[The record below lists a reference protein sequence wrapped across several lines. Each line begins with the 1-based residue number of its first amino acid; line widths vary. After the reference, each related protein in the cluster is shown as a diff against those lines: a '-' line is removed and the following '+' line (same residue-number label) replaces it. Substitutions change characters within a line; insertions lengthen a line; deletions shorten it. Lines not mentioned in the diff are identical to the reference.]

1 MKWKTRALSQNIK
14 ERFRKWNEKMK
25 NEFSYDV
32 LKDKYGKRVG
42 NYKGRDVI
50 VRSKYDDLGDNVY
63 VLYDY
68 NNAFIVDGYWIANVS
83 EDGNLNHRRATPWVK
98 LTRDEEYYVSPV
110 GVKAES
116 EAKSEIELKVDMSLV
131 DSLLESAY
139 NDILSDLMYTEG

>member
-1 MKWKTRALSQNIK
+1 
-14 ERFRKWNEKMK
+14 MK

-63 VLYDY
+63 VLYD
-68 NNAFIVDGYWIANVS
+68 AEGMLPSAPPRGFPLVVDGYVVAYVNENGDVNRCQEFRWVPLKRDAEPTSPAGRPLTCSKGDESGDSDISLNVDS
-83 EDGNLNHRRATPWVK
+83 T
-98 LTRDEEYYVSPV
+98 
-110 GVKAES
+110 
-116 EAKSEIELKVDMSLV
+116 LV

-139 NDILSDLMYTEG
+139 NDILSDLMYKE

>member
-1 MKWKTRALSQNIK
+1 
-14 ERFRKWNEKMK
+14 MK

-83 EDGNLNHRRATPWVK
+83 EDGNLNHRRAEPWVK
-98 LTRDEEYYVSPV
+98 LTRDEEYYVSSV

-116 EAKSEIELKVDMSLV
+116 EAKSEIELKVDSTLV

>member
-1 MKWKTRALSQNIK
+1 
-14 ERFRKWNEKMK
+14 MK

-32 LKDKYGKRVG
+32 LKDKYSKRVG

-83 EDGNLNHRRATPWVK
+83 EDGNLNHRRVEPWVK
-98 LTRDEEYYVSPV
+98 MERTSPV
-110 GVKAES
+110 GRPLTCPEGDS
-116 EAKSEIELKVDMSLV
+116 GGEADSGSEISLNVDMSLV

-139 NDILSDLMYTEG
+139 NDILSDLMYKEG

>member
-1 MKWKTRALSQNIK
+1 
-14 ERFRKWNEKMK
+14 MK

-83 EDGNLNHRRATPWVK
+83 EDGNLNHRKATPWVK
-98 LTRDEEYYVSPV
+98 LTCDEEYYVPPV
-110 GVKAES
+110 GVKVES
-116 EAKSEIELKVDMSLV
+116 EMKSEIELKVDSTLV

-139 NDILSDLMYTEG
+139 NDILSDLMYKEN

>member
-1 MKWKTRALSQNIK
+1 
-14 ERFRKWNEKMK
+14 MK

-63 VLYDY
+63 ILYDY
-68 NNAFIVDGYWIANVS
+68 NNALIVDGYWIAKIEENGALSRRQVPTVWEPMEKKNVP
-83 EDGNLNHRRATPWVK
+83 EDSVLQP
-98 LTRDEEYYVSPV
+98 LE
-110 GVKAES
+110 
-116 EAKSEIELKVDMSLV
+116 MSLGY
-131 DSLLESAY
+131 DSGLAAAEALLESAY

>member
-1 MKWKTRALSQNIK
+1 
-14 ERFRKWNEKMK
+14 MK

-42 NYKGRDVI
+42 NYKVRDVI

-83 EDGNLNHRRATPWVK
+83 EDGNLNHRRAEPWVK
-98 LTRDEEYYVSPV
+98 QECPASDISSLGPV
-110 GVKAES
+110 VEN
-116 EAKSEIELKVDMSLV
+116 EAKPEINLEVDMSLV

-139 NDILSDLMYTEG
+139 NDILSDLMYKEN

>member
-1 MKWKTRALSQNIK
+1 
-14 ERFRKWNEKMK
+14 MK

-32 LKDKYGKRVG
+32 LKDKYSKRVG

-83 EDGNLNHRRATPWVK
+83 EDGNLNHRKATPWVK
-98 LTRDEEYYVSPV
+98 LTRDEEYYVPPV
-110 GVKAES
+110 GVKVES
-116 EAKSEIELKVDMSLV
+116 EVKSEIELKVDSTLI

-139 NDILSDLMYTEG
+139 NDILSDLMYKEN

>member
-1 MKWKTRALSQNIK
+1 
-14 ERFRKWNEKMK
+14 MK

-83 EDGNLNHRRATPWVK
+83 EDGNLNHRRAEPWVK
-98 LTRDEEYYVSPV
+98 LTRDEEYYVSSV

-116 EAKSEIELKVDMSLV
+116 ETKSEIELKVDMSLV
-131 DSLLESAY
+131 DSLLDRGVSTPPYLPSGYLSAD
-139 NDILSDLMYTEG
+139 DILNSVFK

>member
-1 MKWKTRALSQNIK
+1 
-14 ERFRKWNEKMK
+14 MK

-42 NYKGRDVI
+42 NYKGRNVI

-83 EDGNLNHRRATPWVK
+83 EDGNLNHRRAEPWVK
-98 LTRDEEYYVSPV
+98 LASPAGRPLTCPEGDSGGEV
-110 GVKAES
+110 DSG
-116 EAKSEIELKVDMSLV
+116 SEISLNVDSTLV

>member
-1 MKWKTRALSQNIK
+1 
-14 ERFRKWNEKMK
+14 MK

-63 VLYDY
+63 ILYDY
-68 NNAFIVDGYWIANVS
+68 NNALIVDGYWIAKIEEN
-83 EDGNLNHRRATPWVK
+83 GA
-98 LTRDEEYYVSPV
+98 LTRRQVSTVWTPMERDMPVDRPLACPEGDES
-110 GVKAES
+110 GD
-116 EAKSEIELKVDMSLV
+116 IEVDTALV

-139 NDILSDLMYTEG
+139 NDILTPLMYNE

>member
-1 MKWKTRALSQNIK
+1 
-14 ERFRKWNEKMK
+14 MK

-83 EDGNLNHRRATPWVK
+83 EDGNLNHRRAEPWVK
-98 LTRDEEYYVSPV
+98 QECPASDISSLGPV
-110 GVKAES
+110 VEN
-116 EAKSEIELKVDMSLV
+116 EAKPEINLEVDMSLV

-139 NDILSDLMYTEG
+139 NDILSDLMYKEG

>member
-1 MKWKTRALSQNIK
+1 
-14 ERFRKWNEKMK
+14 MK

-32 LKDKYGKRVG
+32 LKDKYSKRVG

-98 LTRDEEYYVSPV
+98 VERPVSDISSPGPV
-110 GVKAES
+110 VES
-116 EAKSEIELKVDMSLV
+116 ETKSEIELKVDSTLV

>member
-1 MKWKTRALSQNIK
+1 
-14 ERFRKWNEKMK
+14 MK

-32 LKDKYGKRVG
+32 LKDKYSKRVG

-83 EDGNLNHRRATPWVK
+83 EDGNLNHRRAEPWVK
-98 LTRDEEYYVSPV
+98 IASPAGRPLTCP
-110 GVKAES
+110 ES
-116 EAKSEIELKVDMSLV
+116 NSGGENDISLDVDMTLV

-139 NDILSDLMYTEG
+139 NDILSDLMYKE

>member
-1 MKWKTRALSQNIK
+1 
-14 ERFRKWNEKMK
+14 MK

-42 NYKGRDVI
+42 NYKGRNVI

-83 EDGNLNHRRATPWVK
+83 EDGNLNHRRAEPWVK
-98 LTRDEEYYVSPV
+98 VERPVSDISSPGLV
-110 GVKAES
+110 ES
-116 EAKSEIELKVDMSLV
+116 ETKPEIELKVDMSLV

-139 NDILSDLMYTEG
+139 NDILSDLMYKEG

>member
-1 MKWKTRALSQNIK
+1 
-14 ERFRKWNEKMK
+14 MK

-83 EDGNLNHRRATPWVK
+83 EDGNLNHRRAEPWVK
-98 LTRDEEYYVSPV
+98 VERPVSDISSPGPMV
-110 GVKAES
+110 ES
-116 EAKSEIELKVDMSLV
+116 ETKSEIELKVDSTLV

-139 NDILSDLMYTEG
+139 NDILSDLMYKEG

>member
-1 MKWKTRALSQNIK
+1 
-14 ERFRKWNEKMK
+14 MK

-83 EDGNLNHRRATPWVK
+83 EDGNLNHRRAEPWVK
-98 LTRDEEYYVSPV
+98 VEHSVSDISSPGPAV
-110 GVKAES
+110 ES
-116 EAKSEIELKVDMSLV
+116 ETKPEIELKVDSTLV

-139 NDILSDLMYTEG
+139 NDILSDLMYKE